1 MFINLFVV
9 YKIKHGG
16 MYNGA
21 QKNEIMYVDQIT
33 VFICMSTP
41 TVYET
46 YVYEFIHN
54 MDTDTYFG
62 MPDRECWILT
72 M

>member
-1 MFINLFVV
+1 ME
-9 YKIKHGG
+9 HR
-16 MYNGA
+16 
-21 QKNEIMYVDQIT
+21 KNEIMYVDQIT
-33 VFICMSTP
+33 VFICIRTR

-46 YVYEFIHN
+46 YVYEFIQN

-62 MPDRECWILT
+62 MPDRECRILT